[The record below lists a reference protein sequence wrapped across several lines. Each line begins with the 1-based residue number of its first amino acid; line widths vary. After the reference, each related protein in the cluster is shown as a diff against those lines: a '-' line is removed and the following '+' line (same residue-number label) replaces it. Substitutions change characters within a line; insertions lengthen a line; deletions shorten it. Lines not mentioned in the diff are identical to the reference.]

1 MVRYPASS
9 VLRNVERTGENKAAV
24 ANYGGLAPRAKSGLD
39 KGWRYNAQFLVSTW
53 IGLSPSLTSNNLVSG
68 LRFSTITKVLEW

>member
-9 VLRNVERTGENKAAV
+9 VLQNVERTGENKADV

-39 KGWRYNAQFLVSTW
+39 KGWRDNARLLVSTW
-53 IGLSPSLTSNNLVSG
+53 LGLSPSLTSNNLVSG
-68 LRFSTITKVLEW
+68 LRSPTITKLL